1 MNRINKNFSESLLN
15 WHDVHGRKSLPWQQ
29 PRTPYRVWLS
39 EIMLQQTQVQ
49 TVIPYFM
56 AFITRFPEIYG
67 LAYADLDEVLTLWA
81 GLGYY
86 SRARN
91 LHQCAQII
99 VQQFAGRF
107 PEDPRT
113 LQSLPGIGRSTAAAI
128 ASLAFEQ
135 PTAIMDGNAKRVLSR
150 YFLIKGT
157 SPRDLDRQLWQQA
170 DACMPTTQCSAYTQA
185 IMDMGATC
193 CTRLRPNCDHCPL
206 KAKCLAYQHKVVDDY
221 PPRKLRATRPIRQ
234 EQFLLFYTEDRAIYL
249 EQRPTKG
256 IWGGLW
262 CLPAIG
268 LEDCPLTHLHQHY
281 ATSIT
286 EVESLMTLKHGFTHF
301 QLDIHAKS
309 IKMQE
314 NLSFPGRWVPA
325 SDRVRIALPKPIK
338 TIIDYFL
345 LYPKS

>member
-113 LQSLPGIGRSTAAAI
+113 LQSLPGIGRSTAAAH
-128 ASLAFEQ
+128 S
-135 PTAIMDGNAKRVLSR
+135 
-150 YFLIKGT
+150 
-157 SPRDLDRQLWQQA
+157 
-170 DACMPTTQCSAYTQA
+170 SA
-185 IMDMGATC
+185 
-193 CTRLRPNCDHCPL
+193 
-206 KAKCLAYQHKVVDDY
+206 
-221 PPRKLRATRPIRQ
+221 
-234 EQFLLFYTEDRAIYL
+234 
-249 EQRPTKG
+249 
-256 IWGGLW
+256 
-262 CLPAIG
+262 
-268 LEDCPLTHLHQHY
+268 
-281 ATSIT
+281 
-286 EVESLMTLKHGFTHF
+286 HF
-301 QLDIHAKS
+301 
-309 IKMQE
+309 
-314 NLSFPGRWVPA
+314 GC
-325 SDRVRIALPKPIK
+325 
-338 TIIDYFL
+338 
-345 LYPKS
+345 